1 MAIIFGTNNDE
12 DFEGTPSDDAAQD
25 EKVLRKA
32 TESRRKLLGLAAAG
46 VGLGVATALPPAAQA
61 AEPGLFASWVHGHN
75 VVLERGVFAISKAG
89 VFAAFR
95 FAASQPFPRGFDGDV
110 VAFSSSGALAVSRLG
125 SGAQFVVFDYG
136 SQDRPKTGRVWCHYA
151 VPTPVIVEDRRA
163 RLIRVLVDQHAQEAQ
178 QLAIVAVHVWDGG
191 NSIAR
196 FDNIVAMP
204 SGLFIRDLPD
214 VPVLRGMGVSL
225 LIGANN
231 AKNVK
236 LDINAVGVD
245 FLA

>member
-1 MAIIFGTNNDE
+1 MATIFGTNNDE
-12 DFEGTPSDDAAQD
+12 DFQGATGDRTIQG
-25 EKVLRKA
+25 EKILRKA
-32 TESRRKLLGLAAAG
+32 PESRRKLLGLAAAG
-46 VGLGVATALPPAAQA
+46 VGLGAASVLSPEAQA

-75 VVLERGVFAISKAG
+75 VVLERGVFTPSKAG

-95 FAASQPFPRGFDGDV
+95 SFPRGFDGDV

-125 SGAQFVVFDYG
+125 WGAQFVAFDYG

-151 VPTPVIVEDRRA
+151 VPTPVLAEDRRA
-163 RLIRVLVDQHAQEAQ
+163 RLIRVLVDQHAQAAQ
-178 QLAIVAVHVWDGG
+178 KLAIVALHVWDGG
-191 NSIAR
+191 NPVAR

-214 VPVLRGMGVSL
+214 VPVLRGIGVSL

-231 AKNVK
+231 AQNVK
-236 LDINAVGVD
+236 LDVNGVGID
-245 FLA
+245 FLV